1 MLGIWPFQPA
11 ADIWSLGCLAFELVT
26 GDTLFDPQLPEGVD
40 ESALDEGD
48 FIKDES
54 HLQQCLELV
63 GPIPKYVTQVLLFR
77 SVETNPGGLS
87 RLTPAHCRAT
97 HPSRHL
103 IAMGERS
110 PDWFNEAGVMV
121 SMPDPAP
128 ADGVL
133 EGVLEVRLLLCYAPA
148 LL

>member
-54 HLQQCLELV
+54 HLQQCLELI
-63 GPIPKYVTQVLLFR
+63 GPIPKYV
-77 SVETNPGGLS
+77 G
-87 RLTPAHCRAT
+87 
-97 HPSRHL
+97 
-103 IAMGERS
+103 
-110 PDWFNEAGVMV
+110 
-121 SMPDPAP
+121 
-128 ADGVL
+128 
-133 EGVLEVRLLLCYAPA
+133 A
-148 LL
+148 LLARAARTNAMRLDSLTRCVWTHAIPCHCTARPLLPSLGT